1 MIDFRYHLVSI
12 IAVFLALAV
21 GLVVGATALAPKTE
35 AVLSKLQTDL
45 SRTNANLT
53 KDRQALT
60 NQVSADQ
67 IFAGAASQRLLTGL
81 LAGERAVV
89 VVAPGGDSAVT
100 AGVTAALRKAGA
112 KVTGIVSLST
122 TFLDTG
128 GQNEATLTS
137 LAQNL
142 AVKAGVTLPTQSASP
157 VAGQQDAAKVL
168 AAALLARHS
177 GGLATGRSAAVLT
190 AFSQAGYVTVSGASP
205 LPSASLAVLVAPGGP
220 PPQTGAE
227 VLVATAAA
235 LRNAGDA
242 TVMAGSVG
250 SVGSGSVV
258 TAEDSAGSVSTV
270 DNADT
275 ETGQIMTVQALRLL
289 LDGRAP
295 GQYGIAPQAAP
306 SPAPAPSATPSV
318 TTSPSPGGHS

>member
-45 SRTNANLT
+45 SRTNASLT
-53 KDRQALT
+53 KDRQALS

-67 IFAGAASQRLLTGL
+67 IFGKAASPRLLTGL
-81 LAGERAVV
+81 LTGQKAVL
-89 VVAPGGDSAVT
+89 VVAPGGSGAVT
-100 AGVTAALRKAGA
+100 TGVTAALHQAGA
-112 KVTGIVSLST
+112 KVTGVVDLST

-128 GQNEATLTS
+128 GQNEAALTS
-137 LAQNL
+137 LAQSL
-142 AVKAGVTLPTQSASP
+142 AAQAGVTLPTRSASP

-177 GGLATGRSAAVLT
+177 GGPGTSARAAVLT
-190 AFSQAGYVTVSGASP
+190 ALSQAGYVSVSGTSP
-205 LPSASLAVLVAPGGP
+205 LPPASLAVLVAPGGP
-220 PPQTGAE
+220 PPQSGAE

-235 LRNAGDA
+235 LRTAGDG
-242 TVMAGSVG
+242 TVMAGSVD
-250 SVGSGSVV
+250 SVGSGSVIS
-258 TAEDSAGSVSTV
+258 AEDNAGQVTTV

-275 ETGQIMTVQALRLL
+275 EIGQIMTAQALRLL
-289 LDGRAP
+289 LDGKAP
-295 GQYGIAPQAAP
+295 GQYGVAPQAAP
-306 SPAPAPSATPSV
+306 SPAPTPAATPSAS
-318 TTSPSPGGHS
+318 TSPTPGGHS